1 MIRKKR
7 RRTWTSKCRHLPSSR
22 SAPRP
27 SPARETRHRT
37 DPKPPGIAHRTG
49 RRHSTAPPA
58 PGPPGPSP
66 FTLLRSLLFVC
77 PFGFPREP
85 RSRQRI
91 LQGIDPYAPYSRA
104 RGRSRGGVPG
114 LEHASL
120 RPRLVCAALS
130 RRGCH
135 GKAAPGKPV
144 GATARITCRKY
155 ARRTPASWMALR
167 RTLRRTVE
175 SAKSLKSRACV
186 CTGTRPTYG
195 RVTERTRLFHC
206 ASG

>member
-1 MIRKKR
+1 M
-7 RRTWTSKCRHLPSSR
+7 PV
-22 SAPRP
+22 
-27 SPARETRHRT
+27 
-37 DPKPPGIAHRTG
+37 
-49 RRHSTAPPA
+49 
-58 PGPPGPSP
+58 
-66 FTLLRSLLFVC
+66 RSLLFVC

-91 LQGIDPYAPYSRA
+91 LQSTRPSAPYSSA
-104 RGRSRGGVPG
+104 RGRSRGGVHV

-120 RPRLVCAALS
+120 RPRLVCVALS

-155 ARRTPASWMALR
+155 ARRIPARWMALR
-167 RTLRRTVE
+167 RFLRRSLE

-195 RVTERTRLFHC
+195 RVTERTRLFHG
-206 ASG
+206 ASGSEGLDLRKGAHPVADKARQAPWCGRCGRTTAPP